1 LVSINTGK
9 LNELSPAWARK
20 FFAALNVPKHELPFS
35 SEHPSDRSFIRPV
48 SLGAGSPSSLG
59 TNSGRPSRSLLVK
72 VIVGGTALFVVAG
85 AYLSYQTVR
94 SIMLENLKLHLTG
107 TIEKQIG

>member
-1 LVSINTGK
+1 
-9 LNELSPAWARK
+9 
-20 FFAALNVPKHELPFS
+20 
-35 SEHPSDRSFIRPV
+35 
-48 SLGAGSPSSLG
+48 
-59 TNSGRPSRSLLVK
+59 
-72 VIVGGTALFVVAG
+72 VGGTALFVVAG